1 MPTYIKLIKDTPSGK
16 KGSTILATNALA
28 AYLIKNKIGQKIND
42 PEPPVAPE
50 DDTDVKT
57 II

>member
-1 MPTYIKLIKDTPSGK
+1 MPTYIKLLKDTICGK

-28 AYLIKNKIGQKIND
+28 ATLIKNKIGKIIND
-42 PEPPVAPE
+42 PEPPVPE
-50 DDTDVKT
+50 DDTKVKT